1 MLAVGSQAATVVG
14 PKGLLVGHQDLLQM
28 PFYLAEPVGCFRSWE
43 TLVFMSGIAQVNNA
57 TIWIDMALEDERE
70 HPKR

>member
-1 MLAVGSQAATVVG
+1 MMQMLVVGSQAATVVG

-43 TLVFMSGIAQVNNA
+43 TLVFMSGIAQVNNGNNL
-57 TIWIDMALEDERE
+57 DR
-70 HPKR
+70 HGPGR